1 MWFFRGIF
9 GSIKN
14 NAQCDMGTF
23 PVFIKSQGNHQ
34 LQSRQ
39 SWRHRD
45 IAQFRNCIKT
55 WKCNNIQIVALFVHL
70 HQDLRHILSW
80 VGLQFWAGKI
90 SNYMIW
96 FSEIVVSWKSE
107 QYLITVVFAIYFD
120 NLINDSETFHFPKIS
135 AYRIRF

>member
-14 NAQCDMGTF
+14 NAQYDMGTF
-23 PVFIKSQGNHQ
+23 PVFYQI
-34 LQSRQ
+34 SRQ
-39 SWRHRD
+39 SPTSKSAKLAPPWHRT
-45 IAQFRNCIKT
+45 ISKLYQNLKMQQYSNRR
-55 WKCNNIQIVALFVHL
+55 IVRSPSSRLETYSFV
-70 HQDLRHILSW
+70 
-80 VGLQFWAGKI
+80 GGFTFWAGKI

-120 NLINDSETFHFPKIS
+120 NLINDSETFHFPKIP

>member
-1 MWFFRGIF
+1 MWFFGAFLGHSKTMHNVTWERF
-9 GSIKN
+9 QFS
-14 NAQCDMGTF
+14 
-23 PVFIKSQGNHQ
+23 IKSQGNYQ

-120 NLINDSETFHFPKIS
+120 NLINDNETFHFPKIS